1 MSVDERRET
10 FHVNRI
16 APSDLDERLL
26 AQAYRPDVVGA
37 VRTLISKGAK
47 PLSSALDGRL
57 TQGRTPEYGEDGEIC
72 LKTRNVVGGLVDGSS
87 VDRVSSRF
95 ARENGANR
103 ISNET
108 VLMNR
113 SGAGSV
119 GRVSVYF
126 GAEGVFTN
134 EELFRFRIAAPH
146 DPAFVTVFF
155 GTSLGERVLE
165 RGVNGSTGQLK
176 LVQEH
181 VESVPVLFPHP
192 DAQRYIG
199 DKVRQAERLRE
210 RARGLEAAVRREYRA
225 EIARLGYV
233 EVPHR
238 KSFRT
243 RLRDRLD
250 PAYYDPAFT
259 SVLDAPWLTSNS
271 EPLSRFFSDGSYGDL
286 PDSGTYGTGGKWLLR
301 ATDLD
306 RCMTHWD
313 AGIRVPAAEVGAK
326 SEVKENDILLEVKGA
341 IEKCAI
347 GRGPA
352 VGKHVNG
359 TVFRL
364 SPSGINAGYLCLHLT
379 AEIKRKY
386 AAREAVNNIIQ
397 YLNLDCIRALPV
409 LRLDDDLEGRLGGS
423 FIEAVDARSATT
435 TLTSAAT
442 TLVEH
447 LIDGRLTEADLVAA
461 QKALE
466 AGDCSADRE
475 ILKGL
480 RQSDTPDAKPLIAD
494 VDALYA
500 LLDESEG
507 QDA

>member
-1 MSVDERRET
+1 MIAGVANGGVD
-10 FHVNRI
+10 H
-16 APSDLDERLL
+16 AYLL
-26 AQAYRPDVVGA
+26 ALLRCSMGQALLFAAQKVTAQPTIGTY
-37 VRTLISKGAK
+37 
-47 PLSSALDGRL
+47 
-57 TQGRTPEYGEDGEIC
+57 EIAG
-72 LKTRNVVGGLVDGSS
+72 TR
-87 VDRVSSRF
+87 
-95 ARENGANR
+95 
-103 ISNET
+103 
-108 VLMNR
+108 
-113 SGAGSV
+113 
-119 GRVSVYF
+119 
-126 GAEGVFTN
+126 
-134 EELFRFRIAAPH
+134 
-146 DPAFVTVFF
+146 
-155 GTSLGERVLE
+155 
-165 RGVNGSTGQLK
+165 
-176 LVQEH
+176 
-181 VESVPVLFPHP
+181 VPVP
-192 DAQRYIG
+192 DPLAQRYIG
-199 DKVRQAERLRE
+199 EKVRQAEGLRE
-210 RARGLEAAVRREYRA
+210 RAHRLEVDVRRKYRA
-225 EIARLGYV
+225 EIDRLGYI

-238 KSFRT
+238 RSFRT

-271 EPLSRFFSDGSYGDL
+271 EPLSRFFLDGSYGDL

-306 RCMTHWD
+306 QCMTHWD
-313 AGIRVPAAEVGAK
+313 AGLRVPAAEVGAK
-326 SEVKENDILLEVKGA
+326 SQVKENDILLEVKGA

-364 SPSGINAGYLCLHLT
+364 SPIGINAGYLCLHLT

-409 LRLDDDLEGRLGGS
+409 LRLDVDLEERLGGS
-423 FIEAVDARSATT
+423 FIEAVDARTAAT

-466 AGDCSADRE
+466 AGDRSADRE
-475 ILKGL
+475 ILKAL
-480 RQSDTPDAKPLIAD
+480 RQSDAPEAKPLIAD

-500 LLDESEG
+500 LLDGSEG
-507 QDA
+507 QDE